1 MYYTQAGGV
10 DLLKAKW
17 KKLSEFV
24 SVECDGEYIF
34 TIVIITNTA
43 AMLSQVWT
51 SRPSCANT
59 RSTPFSSSTCRASA
73 LGRGPGIPRTAR
85 SGWTTVSVSPH
96 VPETPHLTSPH
107 LPCARP
113 DRGGG
118 ADHLP
123 AAAAAGGG
131 HGPLHHPVQ
140 GRELKPHMAE
150 EAIHI
155 HSTYCN
161 TGSLDGRGEI

>member
-51 SRPSCANT
+51 SPPSCANT

-73 LGRGPGIPRTAR
+73 RGRGPGTPRTAR

-107 LPCARP
+107 LTCHVP
-113 DRGGG
+113 GLIEVVGLTTYQ
-118 ADHLP
+118 LP
-123 AAAAAGGG
+123 LLQAGGTG
-131 HGPLHHPVQ
+131 HCITQCRV
-140 GRELKPHMAE
+140 
-150 EAIHI
+150 
-155 HSTYCN
+155 
-161 TGSLDGRGEI
+161 GS